1 MLFQKVKQVPLPFS
15 SFSFF
20 LPLRP
25 KACSSQVPPPPAHTH
40 TCPNLSARV
49 QEGWPR
55 SDVCRCVLVPETLAN
70 IDEEKKERKTDFNVA
85 PQQGHLGISMA
96 SFYAPS
102 HARLSR
108 CPCDVEPVTWSP
120 RRMHAPHPLHSF
132 NITRGFHHVL
142 GKTFQNSNFL
152 GPWRVS
158 LHECATLSQRPT
170 DAVGELVRESTPQ
183 CILIILFPEGVP
195 RVQGCPSGSHGDL
208 LSRSTQPAP
217 PAPTHGA

>member
-1 MLFQKVKQVPLPFS
+1 MAVTLIKMRQVFFFPASRLFLKCYFKKLNRCLFPFLPS
-15 SFSFF
+15 HSFSLFVQKPV
-20 LPLRP
+20 LH
-25 KACSSQVPPPPAHTH
+25 KSPPPPAHTH

-120 RRMHAPHPLHSF
+120 RRMHAPIRFIRLTFPVVSTMSLERPSK
-132 NITRGFHHVL
+132 TRIF
-142 GKTFQNSNFL
+142 
-152 GPWRVS
+152 
-158 LHECATLSQRPT
+158 
-170 DAVGELVRESTPQ
+170 
-183 CILIILFPEGVP
+183 
-195 RVQGCPSGSHGDL
+195 
-208 LSRSTQPAP
+208 
-217 PAPTHGA
+217 